1 MPDLHID
8 EFYKDVARILVSL
21 FGVFPRPVTLYVE
34 DIAGP
39 DEPDEYGV
47 HSNRYQACFATL
59 CWLQDEGYLRYADTI
74 RQEAVD
80 QTVLTGRAFS
90 ALLAPAEESLFPQDD
105 SLSRSEAGRRQS
117 YLFQLRHALEE
128 SDSAALARLVP
139 TFMTGQMT
147 PQLSR

>member
-90 ALLAPAEESLFPQDD
+90 ALLAPAEELLFPQDD